1 MDWLPIFVALTAVA
15 ILLQAGILLGMYLAI
30 RKTSANVEA
39 ISLEVKT
46 KALPALDTAREM
58 LIELRP
64 QIANIVANVNESA
77 TTVRNQVQRLDATV
91 SDAVDRAR
99 LQVIRA
105 DEMVS
110 KTMDKVEETTEMVQ
124 NTVVSPIRR
133 LSGVFHG
140 LSVGM
145 EVLLGARRRPRG
157 RDGVGVP
164 QDEMFI

>member
-15 ILLQAGILLGMYLAI
+15 ILLQAGILLGMYIAI

-39 ISLEVKT
+39 ISQEVKT

-58 LIELRP
+58 LVELRP
-64 QIANIVANVNESA
+64 QITNIVANVNESA

-145 EVLLGARRRPRG
+145 EVLLGARRRSRG